1 MTHCVIKEHGLHSTR
16 ATQATER
23 NDMGTK
29 RMPAGERKTQ
39 ILKASIPVFA
49 RDTYHGATTK
59 ALSEAAGVTEAL
71 IYRYFGSKRALFLE
85 TIDHTSARI
94 VRGLERVIEERRD
107 DPPACVE
114 GCFEFYVGLLSEHD
128 HFARMFFLVLSEL
141 DQEDIREVY
150 LPHQRRALSLLQDT
164 LGQWQQVGFVPPGVS
179 VESAA
184 WLFFGSYLVLALVQH
199 SRDSLDVDT
208 AKAIEMAKP
217 FFGWDSSDQ
226 SKDPTD
232 VEASA

>member
-1 MTHCVIKEHGLHSTR
+1 
-16 ATQATER
+16 
-23 NDMGTK
+23 
-29 RMPAGERKTQ
+29 MPAGERKTQ
-39 ILKASIPVFA
+39 ILKSSIPVFA

-59 ALSEAAGVTEAL
+59 SLAEAAGVTEAL
-71 IYRYFGSKRALFLE
+71 IYRYFGSKRELFLA

-107 DPPACVE
+107 DPPSCVE

-150 LPHQRRALSLLQDT
+150 LPHQRRALAMLQET
-164 LGQWQQVGFVPPGVS
+164 LGQWQEVGFVPPGVS

-199 SRDSLDVDT
+199 SRDALDVDA

-217 FFGWDSSDQ
+217 FFGWDATARPPAHVDL
-226 SKDPTD
+226 
-232 VEASA
+232 EASA